1 MFLTDQFSN
10 TLRLYTR
17 SSTYVCLINILS
29 RVSVDRNIF
38 LDWQR
43 DILK

>member
-10 TLRLYTR
+10 TFRLYTR
-17 SSTYVCLINILS
+17 SGTYVCLINILS
-29 RVSVDRNIF
+29 RVSDKRHF